1 MSGKPHRIVFD
12 PLYGFIKL
20 TETEYKIIHSPF
32 YQRLR
37 WIKQLGF
44 SNYIF
49 PGAEHNRFAHAMGVM
64 HCADQMIRA
73 IGKAVSDDRLYDSKA
88 TDAASVFHKSVRI
101 AALLH
106 DIGTFPFSHTC
117 EGAYIK
123 HGDSSFKPAERGKPL
138 PNNHEHLG
146 AFILKNTDYESGITR
161 IIQDGGLS
169 PEDISKIVKGVSP
182 EILANQ
188 LLHAEL
194 DADRM
199 DYLMRDAHYTGLK
212 YGQIDREYILYHLTT
227 FDSGDG
233 RESLAIRENALHTV
247 EDFLI
252 ARFGWYSQVIRNSGG
267 AKFDILAE
275 TVTKYFLEKRLMW
288 QFQDLLEMVEKDPE
302 KFFGFSD
309 FYFMNLMYDQNV
321 GKKVKDPKIKEM
333 ISMLLY
339 RRSPI
344 EVQLPLFSH
353 KLVSRDEEG
362 ARKRE
367 ALIKKINDQV
377 KEYEKCIDAHG
388 DGTQW
393 ILHDIPDSDIV
404 FAKSVQDIVKKRNSD
419 NLLQERDP
427 VKVVDREG
435 KASLLVDHENSI
447 IKILSSVANFIP
459 VLYMNE
465 RANSLLKEKGLL

>member
-1 MSGKPHRIVFD
+1 MKPHRIVFD

-20 TETEYKIIHSPF
+20 TETEHNIIQSPF

-64 HCADQMIRA
+64 HCADQMLRA
-73 IGKAVSDDRLYDSKA
+73 IGKAVPDHQLYDIKA
-88 TDAASVFHKSVRI
+88 TDEATLFHKSVRI

-123 HGDSSFKPAERGKPL
+123 HGDSSYKASDRGKPL

-146 AFILKNTDYESGITR
+146 AFILKNTDYDTGITQILSR
-161 IIQDGGLS
+161 DGLS
-169 PEDISKIVKGVSP
+169 YESISKIVKGDSP
-182 EILANQ
+182 DILANQ

-233 RESLAIRENALHTV
+233 KQSLAIRENALHTV

-275 TVTKYFLEKRLMW
+275 TVTKYFLENKLMW
-288 QFQDLLEMVEKDPE
+288 QFQDLLGMVEKDPE
-302 KFFGFSD
+302 RFFGFSD
-309 FYFMNLMYDQNV
+309 FYFMNLLYDQNV
-321 GKKVKDPKIKEM
+321 EKKVKDPKIKEM

-344 EVQLPLFSH
+344 EIQLPLFSH
-353 KLVSRDEEG
+353 KLVTRDEEG

-367 ALIKKINDQV
+367 ALIKKINAQV
-377 KEYEKCIDAHG
+377 AEYERCLQVNG
-388 DGTQW
+388 DGTEW

-404 FAKSVQDIVKKRNSD
+404 FAKSVRDIMKKRNSD

-427 VKVVDREG
+427 VKVVDRNG
-435 KASLLVDHENSI
+435 KGSLLVDHDNSI
-447 IKILSSVANFIP
+447 IRILSSVANFIP

-465 RANSLLKEKGLL
+465 SAHKLLRAKGLL